1 MTDYVTVVFFWIFS
15 VYTTRA
21 RRWLGPQRVSV
32 DSKRC
37 CLFCGGDCPMINQN
51 TRRSVSLRFATAKK
65 SDDSTKHN
73 LCNHFVLDFFFS
85 PRERRRS
92 FFPPKCNHNT
102 LGESPFDG
110 FPRTA
115 GNSISRT
122 FRPKITGFFADYITT
137 STYIF
142 GIKMIIQFFMN
153 ENVYIRILCHS
164 QKYFSLSRF
173 ISTFD
178 SCFLRFSCF
187 FWLLIR
193 RPMRTRR
200 GLFKLFT
207 T

>member
-1 MTDYVTVVFFWIFS
+1 M
-15 VYTTRA
+15 
-21 RRWLGPQRVSV
+21 Q
-32 DSKRC
+32 
-37 CLFCGGDCPMINQN
+37 
-51 TRRSVSLRFATAKK
+51 SLRSRFSLLSPRTAKK
-65 SDDSTKHN
+65 
-73 LCNHFVLDFFFS
+73 F
-85 PRERRRS
+85 

-102 LGESPFDG
+102 FGESPFDG

-115 GNSISRT
+115 GTLDFTHYSAQDHWL
-122 FRPKITGFFADYITT
+122 FLADYITT

-193 RPMRTRR
+193 RPTRTRCV
-200 GLFKLFT
+200 LVKLFT